1 MNVPISNI
9 QLAPNSVL
17 LVMSTRLRIGSI
29 SVLLLLVV
37 AGCSDDDPV
46 MAPPP
51 EDSVRYQVTFTS
63 TWSAATHPDGFPA
76 NPHFSPLIGATHCSC
91 MSFWEVGEL
100 ASPGIKAMAELGATN
115 ALASEV
121 ATAQG
126 NGGAE
131 NLLTGTGIG
140 VSPGMASLEFDVS
153 LDFPAV
159 TLVSMVAPSPD
170 WFVGVSG
177 LDLFDGS
184 EWVDSLVIELYPYDA
199 GTDSGSDYTSPNQAT
214 QPPAGI
220 FQIDSGPLW
229 VDGALPSVGTF
240 TFVRQ

>member
-1 MNVPISNI
+1 MGR
-9 QLAPNSVL
+9 NSVL
-17 LVMSTRLRIGSI
+17 LVMGSQLRMGIFS
-29 SVLLLLVV
+29 LLLMAGL

-51 EDSVRYQVTFTS
+51 EDSVRYHVTFTS
-63 TWSAATHPDGFPA
+63 TWSAATHPDGFPS

-100 ASPGIKAMAELGATN
+100 ASPGIKDMAELGATS
-115 ALASEV
+115 ALAAEV

-131 NLLTGTGIG
+131 NLLAGPGIG
-140 VSPGMASLEFDVS
+140 VSPGMASLEFDIT
-153 LDFPAV
+153 LDYPAV

-177 LDLFDGS
+177 IVLFDGS
-184 EWVDSLVIELYPYDA
+184 DWVDSLVIELYPYDA
-199 GTDSGSDYTSPNQAT
+199 GTDSGTDYTSSNQAT
-214 QPPAGI
+214 QPPVGI

-229 VDGALPSVGTF
+229 VDGELPSMGTF
-240 TFVRQ
+240 TFVKQ